1 MQKEE
6 NEVLEEIEIIDDFDD
21 EIPVE
26 PQKKQN
32 EIEEK
37 KDFEGTSIEDRKV
50 EPVSAMTQ
58 LQEELRRETLAT
70 HKEEAHTAQTLH
82 QPLETMV
89 DKPEEPKLKTESIAP
104 IEETSNEPKEEV
116 RAIFPDQSVVAE
128 TPDKVSE
135 SEPKID
141 EELIHS
147 SLENTMLLNKEL
159 LKAAAAET
167 VKETKDE
174 AKENKKGIIF
184 VIIIFGCLIVFTA
197 LIPFI
202 LKMFE

>member
-32 EIEEK
+32 EIEAEK
-37 KDFEGTSIEDRKV
+37 NEISTMEEGKV
-50 EPVSAMTQ
+50 DPAPAMTQ
-58 LQEELRRETLAT
+58 LQEELRRETLTT
-70 HKEEAHTAQTLH
+70 HQEEQHMDQPSKPEPEVMPADKETQ
-82 QPLETMV
+82 
-89 DKPEEPKLKTESIAP
+89 EEPKS
-104 IEETSNEPKEEV
+104 TSSEPTSDEIKGNEEV
-116 RAIFPDQSVVAE
+116 
-128 TPDKVSE
+128 E

-174 AKENKKGIIF
+174 SKENKKGIIF

>member
-21 EIPVE
+21 EIPAE
-26 PQKKQN
+26 SQKKQN
-32 EIEEK
+32 DIEEK
-37 KDFEGTSIEDRKV
+37 KDSSATPIEERKI
-50 EPVSAMTQ
+50 ESAPAMTQ

-70 HKEEAHTAQTLH
+70 HKEEAHIAQP
-82 QPLETMV
+82 QPLKPMV
-89 DKPEEPKLKTESIAP
+89 DKQEEVKIKEENIAP
-104 IEETSNEPKEEV
+104 MEETSKEDVKANLSEQ
-116 RAIFPDQSVVAE
+116 PVVAE
-128 TPDKVSE
+128 APEKVSE

-174 AKENKKGIIF
+174 SKENKKGIIF
-184 VIIIFGCLIVFTA
+184 VIIIFGCLIIFTA

>member
-26 PQKKQN
+26 SQKKQN
-32 EIEEK
+32 EIDVK
-37 KDFEGTSIEDRKV
+37 KDFVAIASQERKEESV
-50 EPVSAMTQ
+50 PAMTQ
-58 LQEELRRETLAT
+58 LQEELRREAHAT
-70 HKEEAHTAQTLH
+70 HKEEVHIDQPLS
-82 QPLETMV
+82 QPLEVV
-89 DKPEEPKLKTESIAP
+89 DDKQEDLNLKGESIAP
-104 IEETSNEPKEEV
+104 IEKTSNGPKDEIKADFQEQLFVKETS
-116 RAIFPDQSVVAE
+116 
-128 TPDKVSE
+128 DKVSK

-174 AKENKKGIIF
+174 SKENKKGIIF
-184 VIIIFGCLIVFTA
+184 VIIIFGCLIIFTA

>member
-1 MQKEE
+1 MVDKQEEVKIKEE
-6 NEVLEEIEIIDDFDD
+6 N
-21 EIPVE
+21 
-26 PQKKQN
+26 
-32 EIEEK
+32 
-37 KDFEGTSIEDRKV
+37 
-50 EPVSAMTQ
+50 
-58 LQEELRRETLAT
+58 
-70 HKEEAHTAQTLH
+70 
-82 QPLETMV
+82 
-89 DKPEEPKLKTESIAP
+89 IAP
-104 IEETSNEPKEEV
+104 MEETSKEDVKANLSEQ
-116 RAIFPDQSVVAE
+116 PVVAE
-128 TPDKVSE
+128 APEKVSE

-174 AKENKKGIIF
+174 SKENKKGIIF
-184 VIIIFGCLIVFTA
+184 VIIIFGCLIIFTA